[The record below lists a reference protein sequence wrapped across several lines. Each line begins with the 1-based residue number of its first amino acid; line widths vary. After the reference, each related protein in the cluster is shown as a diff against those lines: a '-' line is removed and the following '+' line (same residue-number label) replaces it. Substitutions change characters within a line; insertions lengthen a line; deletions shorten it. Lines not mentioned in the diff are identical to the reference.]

1 MTRKELEQL
10 EHRQWSENT
19 PLLDEIHLIVDRKK
33 HDSGFRLLNVYGIA
47 YNEDHSQKVYCK
59 RLTNS
64 SDVIDFKYEIKDLE
78 ALNKNWGFPPFSID
92 CLECNVIRYFARQ
105 GKYKF
110 RVGKE
115 LSSFEITLVEV

>member
-10 EHRQWSENT
+10 EHRKWEENV
-19 PLLDEIHLIVDRKK
+19 PLLDELYLIVDRKK
-33 HDSGFRLLNVYGIA
+33 HDSGYRLLKVYGIA
-47 YNEDHSQKVYCK
+47 FSDDYSQKVYCK
-59 RLTNS
+59 ELTNS
-64 SDVIDFKYEIKDLE
+64 SDVIDFRYEIKDLE
-78 ALNKNWGFPPFSID
+78 KLNKNWGFPPFSID

-105 GKYKF
+105 GEYKF